1 MTNTGQQLHAGWVEF
16 LLRFRWSHCLHLT
29 TRYANTKERLEA
41 EFRRLV
47 RRLERVTQ
55 GPLGGFLALE
65 KTTDGHLHAHALI
78 AGSESLPVKRL
89 EKAWEKG
96 FSRIHRVRRR
106 KAVIRYATKWAT
118 QNSEDYVLVG
128 RLERHLHSLGE
139 DN

>member
-1 MTNTGQQLHAGWVEF
+1 MTNAGQQLRAGWVEF

-47 RRLERVTQ
+47 RRLERVAQ

-65 KTTDGHLHAHALI
+65 KTTEGNLHAHALI
-78 AGSESLPVKRL
+78 AGSDALHVKRM

-96 FSRIHRVRRR
+96 FSRIHRVRHRR
-106 KAVIRYATKWAT
+106 AVVRYATKWAT
-118 QNSEDYVLVG
+118 QNSGDYVLVG
-128 RLERHLHSLGE
+128 RLERHLRTPDE